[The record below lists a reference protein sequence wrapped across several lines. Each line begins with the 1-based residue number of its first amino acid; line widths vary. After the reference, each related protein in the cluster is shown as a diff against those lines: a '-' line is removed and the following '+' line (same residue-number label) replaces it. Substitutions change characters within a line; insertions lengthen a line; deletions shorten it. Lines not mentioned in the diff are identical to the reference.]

1 MLTKLTMAWS
11 LKITLLVTMITETK
25 LQYLYPRNPKQRD
38 KNSFTY
44 PFIISAFLQFF
55 TDKQS
60 KWICFF
66 YQHWKTSI
74 AKLFRCRELYRSIG
88 SQKIFSHDILSII
101 TARSMRPFS
110 VISVS
115 WVELGWCNKKNTWK
129 ANLFMVQCKK

>member
-60 KWICFF
+60 K
-66 YQHWKTSI
+66 
-74 AKLFRCRELYRSIG
+74 
-88 SQKIFSHDILSII
+88 
-101 TARSMRPFS
+101 
-110 VISVS
+110 
-115 WVELGWCNKKNTWK
+115 
-129 ANLFMVQCKK
+129 